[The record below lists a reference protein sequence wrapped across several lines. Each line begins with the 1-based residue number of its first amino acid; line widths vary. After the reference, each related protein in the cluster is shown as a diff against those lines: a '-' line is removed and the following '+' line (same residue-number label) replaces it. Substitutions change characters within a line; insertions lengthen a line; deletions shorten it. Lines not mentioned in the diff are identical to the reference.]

1 MTKWREPRMRI
12 FGRFLFAAIAIV
24 VSVVLSSAAF
34 AQGKDVAAKAAG
46 DKEDKSGTNP
56 VNLQDEIRIYNEYSW
71 LNTKGDGN
79 QNLATFEFRTP
90 FAGGKWAFRL
100 RADYN
105 SFSADSDNDGNDDV
119 NEAGIGDFDMRF
131 LTVLALKGKNAFA
144 VALEVFLNTA
154 SDPALGSGTTSLG
167 PQAFYARFF
176 RGGFGPYQGG
186 LFAPGVQWKYG
197 VHEAAGRSKTRQ
209 ILVDLNF
216 LMMGK
221 SKKHW
226 FFTDPQIIRNLQ
238 TNKEFAIVDI
248 EFGKMLKRKG
258 HSVYVRPAIG
268 VGADRPTDGGVEL
281 GYKMVGFGS

>member
-1 MTKWREPRMRI
+1 MI
-12 FGRFLFAAIAIV
+12 LVG
-24 VSVVLSSAAF
+24 VVLCVALSSVGF
-34 AQGKDVAAKAAG
+34 ASESEHAKKS
-46 DKEDKSGTNP
+46 DKTGTNP

-71 LNTKGDGN
+71 LNTEGDGN
-79 QNLATFEFRTP
+79 LNVTTFEFRSP

-100 RADYN
+100 RQDY
-105 SFSADSDNDGNDDV
+105 SYFSIDDNDDGIDEI
-119 NEAGIGDFDMRF
+119 NETGIGDFDMRF
-131 LTVLALKGKNAFA
+131 LTVLSLKGKNAFA
-144 VALEVFLNTA
+144 VAMEFFLNTA
-154 SDPALGSGTTSLG
+154 NEPALGSGTTVLG

-186 LFAPGVQWKYG
+186 LFAPGVQYQYS
-197 VHEAAGRSKTRQ
+197 VHEDTGRSRTEQ
-209 ILVDLNF
+209 ILIDLNF

-226 FFTDPQIIRNLQ
+226 FFTDPQIIRNLE

-268 VGADRPTDGGVEL
+268 VGADRPTDGGIEL